1 MEKQEQLI
9 VIKQLPIIE
18 EQLKNLSEEIDKKV
32 ERAMKLVVSD
42 ETVKEVKKVLA
53 ELNNEFKELETQ
65 RKYVKEKIL
74 TPYNQFEETYKE
86 YVSIKYKTADET
98 LKNKINEV
106 EEQKAKK
113 EQEVKDYY
121 TELCYSEKLEW
132 LCEAKYYELADINIT
147 LSASL
152 KSLKE
157 KANQFVERVKSDLKL
172 IDTQEHKAEI
182 IVEYKQTLNVSQ
194 AITTV
199 TNRFKAIEEEKKKEE
214 QKVVHIEMNENHE
227 ITKESYEQLEESST
241 EDGETEVKTEEID
254 TEEDVD
260 KDTDIIG
267 TLTIEKIGLNGKVK
281 EGSTSSVLENYIGH
295 IEETS
300 KYDGNVGLA
309 AHNRGNKY
317 SYFAR
322 INELDNGDEIKYQTQ
337 YGQRTYVVNSKKE
350 ILETD
355 WNPLKST
362 KENKLT
368 LITCIKNKVNQRLC
382 VEAVE
387 KN

>member
-1 MEKQEQLI
+1 MSKKLFVLFVV
-9 VIKQLPIIE
+9 VILAGS
-18 EQLKNLSEEIDKKV
+18 LGALYVYDKK
-32 ERAMKLVVSD
+32 
-42 ETVKEVKKVLA
+42 
-53 ELNNEFKELETQ
+53 ELQKSEANNRMLENQELE
-65 RKYVKEKIL
+65 E
-74 TPYNQFEETYKE
+74 
-86 YVSIKYKTADET
+86 
-98 LKNKINEV
+98 
-106 EEQKAKK
+106 
-113 EQEVKDYY
+113 
-121 TELCYSEKLEW
+121 
-132 LCEAKYYELADINIT
+132 
-147 LSASL
+147 
-152 KSLKE
+152 
-157 KANQFVERVKSDLKL
+157 
-172 IDTQEHKAEI
+172 
-182 IVEYKQTLNVSQ
+182 
-194 AITTV
+194 
-199 TNRFKAIEEEKKKEE
+199 
-214 QKVVHIEMNENHE
+214 
-227 ITKESYEQLEESST
+227 ESYEQLEESGT

-254 TEEDVD
+254 TEEDED
-260 KDTDIIG
+260 KDADIIG

-281 EGSTSSVLENYIGH
+281 EGSTGSVLENYIGH

>member
-1 MEKQEQLI
+1 MSKKLFVLFVV
-9 VIKQLPIIE
+9 VILAGS
-18 EQLKNLSEEIDKKV
+18 LGALYVYDKK
-32 ERAMKLVVSD
+32 
-42 ETVKEVKKVLA
+42 
-53 ELNNEFKELETQ
+53 ELQKSEANNQMLENQELE
-65 RKYVKEKIL
+65 E
-74 TPYNQFEETYKE
+74 
-86 YVSIKYKTADET
+86 
-98 LKNKINEV
+98 
-106 EEQKAKK
+106 
-113 EQEVKDYY
+113 
-121 TELCYSEKLEW
+121 
-132 LCEAKYYELADINIT
+132 
-147 LSASL
+147 
-152 KSLKE
+152 
-157 KANQFVERVKSDLKL
+157 
-172 IDTQEHKAEI
+172 
-182 IVEYKQTLNVSQ
+182 
-194 AITTV
+194 
-199 TNRFKAIEEEKKKEE
+199 
-214 QKVVHIEMNENHE
+214 
-227 ITKESYEQLEESST
+227 ESYEQLEESGT

-260 KDTDIIG
+260 KDADIIG

-355 WNPLKST
+355 WNPLKSA

>member
-1 MEKQEQLI
+1 MSKKLFVLFVV
-9 VIKQLPIIE
+9 VILAGS
-18 EQLKNLSEEIDKKV
+18 LGALYVYDKK
-32 ERAMKLVVSD
+32 
-42 ETVKEVKKVLA
+42 
-53 ELNNEFKELETQ
+53 ELQKSEANHQMLENQELE
-65 RKYVKEKIL
+65 E
-74 TPYNQFEETYKE
+74 
-86 YVSIKYKTADET
+86 
-98 LKNKINEV
+98 
-106 EEQKAKK
+106 
-113 EQEVKDYY
+113 
-121 TELCYSEKLEW
+121 
-132 LCEAKYYELADINIT
+132 
-147 LSASL
+147 
-152 KSLKE
+152 
-157 KANQFVERVKSDLKL
+157 
-172 IDTQEHKAEI
+172 
-182 IVEYKQTLNVSQ
+182 
-194 AITTV
+194 
-199 TNRFKAIEEEKKKEE
+199 
-214 QKVVHIEMNENHE
+214 
-227 ITKESYEQLEESST
+227 ESYEQLEESGT

-260 KDTDIIG
+260 KDADIIG

-281 EGSTSSVLENYIGH
+281 EESTSSVLENYIGH